1 MNARGALQLLEY
13 QVQDDYALSP
23 ELEDAVAVLSA
34 ALDERGALLD
44 AYKAIMRPDG
54 HYVECPC
61 TGNDSVWGQGH
72 KHMPNNPTVAICKQ
86 LQAAI
91 AAAKGEA

>member
-34 ALDERGALLD
+34 ALDERERLRVACEALLNILPCSDVKPESD
-44 AYKAIMRPDG
+44 AARVIEQARAVLIE
-54 HYVECPC
+54 VER
-61 TGNDSVWGQGH
+61 SS
-72 KHMPNNPTVAICKQ
+72 
-86 LQAAI
+86 
-91 AAAKGEA
+91 